1 MNTRFFLY
9 ALLLMFLVACGGEAK
24 AACVSSPA
32 DQTGALPTDLTGKLL
47 WHSYTSYGDGSS
59 QLFIRDLTAGSTTN
73 ISSTWAAA
81 SGKTT
86 RDPMNGVW
94 AHDGSWIVFMAEN
107 GDQSAWNIWAVKP
120 DGTGLTNLTGSTGT
134 TRNEDPKFNSAGTGI
149 IWKQTQG
156 TSYKI
161 MSAPITLGATA
172 SLGTITTM
180 NTDTTENSMP
190 YINAAGTKVYY
201 AAGPG
206 GSFVL
211 KSKVVASGVTTGTAT
226 TESTN
231 VSYYPVVRW
240 SDDTVFWAD
249 QNVGGGI
256 DQIAYKTGGTG
267 TANYPTVNDC
277 NSNNS
282 DPWPATTSTPA
293 NYVFFSSTEPS
304 GYQLY
309 VGDLSNGHRW
319 NLSSWYTDT
328 AKAHLG
334 SAYFGSAGSGGGSG
348 GTGGSCPTSGTDVNL
363 SQGKTASATS
373 TSTIGG
379 VVQAASRAVDG
390 NTTTTRWDSTEP
402 MPLPTTFSVDLGALH
417 HIDGIDLYWESAARA
432 YTVDVSQDNS
442 TWTTIV
448 TQSASGDSY
457 THKAFPGLSACGRYV
472 RVNGTTADTAYGMA
486 LWEFQAWGY

>member
-1 MNTRFFLY
+1 MTVRNLLFLL
-9 ALLLMFLVACGGEAK
+9 ALVLLVGCGGQAH
-24 AACVSSPA
+24 ATCVSSPA

-134 TRNEDPKFNSAGTGI
+134 TRNEDPKFSASGSTI
-149 IWKQTQG
+149 VWKQKQG
-156 TSYKI
+156 TTFRI
-161 MSAPITLGATA
+161 MSAPITLGSTA
-172 SLGTITTM
+172 SLGTATTIITG
-180 NTDTTENSMP
+180 TTENSMP
-190 YINAAGTKVYY
+190 FLD
-201 AAGPG
+201 
-206 GSFVL
+206 S
-211 KSKVVASGVTTGTAT
+211 S
-226 TESTN
+226 STN
-231 VSYYPVVRW
+231 VYYSPGSSSPFTVAVAPVSGGTPTTLTTSGYYPVVRW
-240 SDDTVFWAD
+240 SDNTVFWVDDTGSAL
-249 QNVGGGI
+249 

-267 TANYPTVNDC
+267 TTTFPSINDC

-282 DPWPATTSTPA
+282 DPWPVTTSTPA

-334 SAYFGSAGSGGGSG
+334 SAYYGGATGGG
-348 GTGGSCPTSGTDVNL
+348 GGSCPTSGTDVNL

-448 TQSASGDSY
+448 TQSSSGDSY